1 MSLKNES
8 IIRGFLL
15 NNTFMD
21 NKNLN
26 CKMNKIRNIINLYSY
41 LIENFNRIFSFSQ
54 MKTNI
59 KLQKKF
65 KILYQKN
72 LDLQTEFILL
82 KNNLEKKKEKH
93 IFDIFVLNESLNILE
108 KYIYFCKNY
117 YVDIQLI
124 LFEKTNHCMDLSRK
138 ILTFL

>member
-1 MSLKNES
+1 MSLKDES
-8 IIRGFLL
+8 IIRCFIL

-124 LFEKTNHCMDLSRK
+124 LFEKTNHCMDLSK
-138 ILTFL
+138 QILTFL

>member
-1 MSLKNES
+1 MSLKDES

-21 NKNLN
+21 NKNIN

-59 KLQKKF
+59 KLQKRF

-72 LDLQTEFILL
+72 LDLQKEFILL

-93 IFDIFVLNESLNILE
+93 IFDIFVLNESLNILK

-124 LFEKTNHCMDLSRK
+124 LFEKTNHCMDLSK
-138 ILTFL
+138 QILTFL